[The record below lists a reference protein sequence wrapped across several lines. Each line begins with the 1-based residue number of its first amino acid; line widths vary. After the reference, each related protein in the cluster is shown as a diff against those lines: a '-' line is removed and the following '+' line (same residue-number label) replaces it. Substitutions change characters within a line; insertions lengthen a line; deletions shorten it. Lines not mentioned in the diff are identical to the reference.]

1 MRLTAPF
8 YADTVHQSRSYSDF
22 EASPMKRNVLLA
34 TLLCVAVASTS
45 LVRAD
50 TPVAGDQVAS
60 VQQLKTEA
68 FKALKGGNFD
78 RTNELIAKAASM
90 SSDPSLTQM
99 SMWVKEFHTQRLTF
113 AGERH
118 KQYEKA
124 VGDVH
129 KLLDHQ
135 KDTYAIDAAA

>member
-1 MRLTAPF
+1 MRLTVPF
-8 YADTVHQSRSYSDF
+8 YADTVDLSLLADFSDF
-22 EASPMKRNVLLA
+22 EALPMKRNVLLA
-34 TLLCVAVASTS
+34 TLLCVVVTFTG

-50 TPVAGDQVAS
+50 TPAANDQVAS
-60 VQQLKTEA
+60 VQQLKSEA

-90 SSDPSLTQM
+90 SSDPALTQM
-99 SMWVKEFHTQRLTF
+99 SMWVKEFDTQRLTF

-124 VGDVH
+124 VGDVR
-129 KLLDHQ
+129 KLLDNH
-135 KDTYAIDAAA
+135 KDT